1 MVTHNLCN
9 VKMKTA
15 WLFPEVFQEEL
26 VQRDLGLVVE
36 LLVHGLGLLKIV
48 MKKTNVVP
56 KEVEPIKPTALI

>member
-1 MVTHNLCN
+1 
-9 VKMKTA
+9 MKTA